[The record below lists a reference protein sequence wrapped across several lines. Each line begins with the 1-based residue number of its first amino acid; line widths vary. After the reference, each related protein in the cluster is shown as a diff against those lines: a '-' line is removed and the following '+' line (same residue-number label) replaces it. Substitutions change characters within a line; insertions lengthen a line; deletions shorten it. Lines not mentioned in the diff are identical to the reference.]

1 MSGIFLDI
9 SGTNLIK
16 VVAVC
21 GYFLGEKIVLVW
33 YNKHMKKSKTKPTV
47 TVNRRAH
54 YDYQLGD
61 ELSVGMVLSGPEV
74 RKIRDHHV
82 QLKGSF
88 VTIRNGELWLNNLTL
103 GAETAKNIKLLATKK
118 QILALEREKVVGST
132 IVPVKLL
139 GGGRHIKLVIALG
152 KGKKKY
158 DKRETIKKREFERG
172 RYA

>member
-1 MSGIFLDI
+1 MG
-9 SGTNLIK
+9 K
-16 VVAVC
+16 Q
-21 GYFLGEKIVLVW
+21 
-33 YNKHMKKSKTKPTV
+33 KKPDLV

-61 ELSVGMVLSGPEV
+61 ELVAGMVLTGPEV
-74 RKIRDHHV
+74 RLIRDHHV

-88 VTIRNGELWLNNLTL
+88 VTIRNDELWLNNLTL
-103 GAETAKNIKLLATKK
+103 GADTARNIKLLATRK
-118 QILALEREKVVGST
+118 QIASLAREKVAGST

-139 GGGRHIKLVIALG
+139 GGNRHIKLVIAVG

-158 DKRETIKKREFERG
+158 DKRETIKKRDFERG

>member
-1 MSGIFLDI
+1 
-9 SGTNLIK
+9 
-16 VVAVC
+16 
-21 GYFLGEKIVLVW
+21 
-33 YNKHMKKSKTKPTV
+33 MKKKKVSDSV

-54 YDYQLGD
+54 FDYTLGE
-61 ELSVGMVLSGPEV
+61 ELSCGMALAGPEV
-74 RKIRDHHV
+74 RLVRDHHV

-103 GAETAKNIKLLATKK
+103 GADTARNIKLLATKK
-118 QILALEREKVVGST
+118 QIKVLEKEKNAGST

-139 GGGRHIKLVIALG
+139 GGSRHIKLVIAVG

-158 DKRETIKKREFERG
+158 DKRETIKKRDIDRG